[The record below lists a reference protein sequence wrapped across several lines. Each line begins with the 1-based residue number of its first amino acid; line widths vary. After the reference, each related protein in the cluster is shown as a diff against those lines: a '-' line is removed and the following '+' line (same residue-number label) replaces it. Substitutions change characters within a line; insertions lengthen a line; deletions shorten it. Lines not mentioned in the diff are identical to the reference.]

1 MRQKSKK
8 IALLAIGWF
17 FVAVGAVGV
26 VLPVLPTTPFLIIS
40 LWAFSQSSDRF
51 HNWLYTHRIFGP
63 PLQEWSDHGV
73 IPVRAKI
80 FAVGSMTI
88 SATLVILYSDVSW
101 WGLFGM
107 VALMLVGAT
116 FVLSRPSKRKTNNG
130 IDPVS

>member
-8 IALLAIGWF
+8 LVLLAIGWF
-17 FVAVGAVGV
+17 FVAVAAVGV
-26 VLPVLPTTPFLIIS
+26 VLPILPTTPFLLIS

-51 HNWLYTHRIFGP
+51 HDWLYTHRIFGP
-63 PLQEWSDHGV
+63 PLQEWSNHGV

-88 SATLVILYSDVSW
+88 SATLVILYSEVSW
-101 WGLFGM
+101 WGLSGM

-116 FVLSRPSKRKTNNG
+116 FVLSRPSKRKLG
-130 IDPVS
+130 G